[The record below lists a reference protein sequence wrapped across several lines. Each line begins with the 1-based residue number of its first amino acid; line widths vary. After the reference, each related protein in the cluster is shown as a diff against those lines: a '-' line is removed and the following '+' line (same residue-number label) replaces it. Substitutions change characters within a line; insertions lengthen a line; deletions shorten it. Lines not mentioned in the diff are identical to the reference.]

1 MTQAASTFFRSTAG
15 HRFAHDSTCSFSG
28 SGNGDRTSGWTWWH
42 RLWALPR
49 RRQRETLRKSF
60 SIKSRFR
67 VSEVRRILL
76 DGLSRA
82 CVKLQCTRLVS
93 YHSMIR
99 NLALS
104 FELFLDCI
112 EAARFLPKTKIR
124 IYNWILSTKKL
135 RKLTGYLLGYSI
147 STSCSSDRSSGGCL
161 CAVAVY
167 NATIQRLPKWFLISI
182 INATT

>member
-42 RLWALPR
+42 RLWALPQR
-49 RRQRETLRKSF
+49 RRRETLRKSF

-112 EAARFLPKTKIR
+112 EAARFLPKTMIR
-124 IYNWILSTKKL
+124 IYNWILSTKNCAN
-135 RKLTGYLLGYSI
+135 LLDI
-147 STSCSSDRSSGGCL
+147 CWDIRSQRLAVQIGQVVVVCVQLQCTTLLSNGCL
-161 CAVAVY
+161 
-167 NATIQRLPKWFLISI
+167 SDS
-182 INATT
+182 